1 MVKKLPAN
9 AEDAGDLGSIP
20 GLGKSHGEGNGKP
33 LQSSCLENPI
43 DRGSLVGYSPWGCKE
58 LDMTDLYT
66 HTHTQLELIS
76 KFKLVTRHKT
86 NLQKST
92 EFIYTSQKVENK
104 LFKMMPFMI
113 ALQ

>member
-1 MVKKLPAN
+1 MLV
-9 AEDAGDLGSIP
+9 IY
-20 GLGKSHGEGNGKP
+20 GKP
-33 LQSSCLENPI
+33 LQYSCLENFI
-43 DRGSLVGYSPWGCKE
+43 DRGSLVGYSPWACKE
-58 LDMTDLYT
+58 LDMTELY
-66 HTHTQLELIS
+66 THTQLELIS
-76 KFKLVTRHKT
+76 KFKLVTGHKT